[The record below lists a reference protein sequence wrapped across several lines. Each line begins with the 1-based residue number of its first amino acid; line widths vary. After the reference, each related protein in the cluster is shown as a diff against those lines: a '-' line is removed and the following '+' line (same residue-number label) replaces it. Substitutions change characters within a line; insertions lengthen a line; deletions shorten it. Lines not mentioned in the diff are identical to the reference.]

1 MNFINKNWTFTLIL
15 CLAMS
20 FVSCKVFENKR
31 VVSNKNGIHDSI
43 MHAKT
48 LVYYN
53 PKHMQLV
60 KEKIKA
66 KDVYFSGHYEE
77 LLKAGNIALN
87 YVLDPVTNKTQMP
100 PSKDMHDYLTYAP
113 YRWPDPSKPDGLPWK
128 AIDGIINPVS
138 RGVDTDFNRKT
149 AFFDA
154 IEKLTWSFYFSDDK
168 RFSDKAIDLING
180 WYLDPKTRVN
190 PNMNFGQGV
199 PGIADGRPAGL
210 HEWKPQAEVI
220 NALQIFESKGV
231 LPLHIKTGMHQWL
244 SQYLEWITKDSMAIQ
259 AGQTRQNHANYY
271 NHQVVGLMMF
281 LGKKQAAKAIVED
294 AKLSRIA
301 DQILP
306 DGTQPREMGRTRS
319 VHYTAG
325 NLWLLTE
332 LILLGR
338 KLDVDL
344 WAYETA
350 EGSSIPKAYAY
361 LVPYIKGEKVW
372 TRTEIR
378 EGGAEKA
385 IEHYFLPL
393 FSKASTALGVTLID
407 PAIKISHKLTYLDA
421 LRYPPIEFLDEMK

>member
-1 MNFINKNWTFTLIL
+1 MIIKYKNRAFLL
-15 CLAMS
+15 AFCLAIS
-20 FVSCKVFENKR
+20 LGSCKVYDNKR
-31 VVSNKNGIHDSI
+31 VAANNKSPKMAMSTVG
-43 MHAKT
+43 T
-48 LVYYN
+48 LIYHN
-53 PKHMQLV
+53 QKHIELV
-60 KEKIKA
+60 KKKIKD
-66 KDVYFSGHYEE
+66 KDANFLRHYNE
-77 LLKAGNIALN
+77 LLKAGNAALD
-87 YVLDPVTNKTQMP
+87 YVLDPVTNKTQVP

-154 IEKLTWSFYFSDDK
+154 IEKLTWAFYFSDDK
-168 RFSDKAIDLING
+168 RYAEKAIQLIHG
-180 WYLDPKTRVN
+180 WYLDPSTRVN

-210 HEWKPQAEVI
+210 HEWKPQAEII
-220 NALQIFESKGV
+220 NALQIFESAGV
-231 LPLHIKTGMHQWL
+231 LPKQVKVGMHGWL
-244 SQYLEWITKDSMAIQ
+244 SQYLDWITTDSMAIQ

-271 NHQVVGLMMF
+271 NHQVVGLMMY
-281 LGKKQAAKAIVED
+281 LGKSNEAKAIVED

-350 EGSSIPKAYAY
+350 DGSSIPKAYAY
-361 LVPYIKGEKVW
+361 LVPYIKGKKVW

-378 EGGAEKA
+378 EGGVEKA

-393 FSKASTALGVTLID
+393 FSKATTALGVSLID
-407 PAIKISHKLTYLDA
+407 PAIKTGHTLNYLDA
-421 LRYPPIEFLDEMK
+421 LRYPPVEYLD